1 VGTERATGMLEHLHV
16 IDCDAHFTEP
26 PDLWSSRAPASVAER
41 MPVQKTVDGVSAWY
55 LDGQPWGTLGGNTL
69 RPGHTKVLGTAYI
82 QPFEDIDK
90 AAWSVKERLELLD
103 DAGIWGQILYPNGIG
118 FASNHVFAI
127 EDQEQRRMVLQTYN
141 DFLVDVQEESGAR
154 LFPQAMLPIW
164 DMDLTVRE
172 MTRLIEK
179 GIRGFTLSDKPEMLG
194 LPDLNQPYFEPMWD
208 LFNQSSAVANFHI
221 AAGATRQD
229 LDALRDPERARRSP
243 NGGVAPPAW
252 SGLGSQRRQ
261 VVVNSQGAMSNM
273 RIIANLCI
281 SSLFDRFP
289 RLKVASVESGI
300 GWIPFFLEFLEFLY
314 DEMITADD
322 ERAFARHRP
331 TDYFREHLYVMFWFE
346 EVTVERLL
354 DAVGVDNV
362 LVETDIPHPVSLYPD
377 PLDHITKVLKAYDP
391 DIVRRVLQDNAVQ
404 LYRIPLPGSDGGR

>member
-1 VGTERATGMLEHLHV
+1 MLEHLHV

-26 PDLWSSRAPASVAER
+26 PDLWSSRAPASLAER
-41 MPVQKTVDGVSAWY
+41 MPVQRTVDGVTAWY

-127 EDQEQRRMVLQTYN
+127 EEQEQRRMVLQTYN

-172 MTRLIEK
+172 MTRLIDK

-208 LFNQSSAVANFHI
+208 LFNQSNAVANFHI

-229 LDALRDPERARRSP
+229 LDALRDPERSRRGP
-243 NGGVAPPAW
+243 NGGVVPPAW

-300 GWIPFFLEFLEFLY
+300 GWIPFFMEFLEFLY

-322 ERAFARHRP
+322 ERVFARHRP

-346 EVTVERLL
+346 AVTVERLL

-362 LVETDIPHPVSLYPD
+362 LVETDIPHPVSLYPN
-377 PLDHITKVLKAYDP
+377 PLDHITQVLKEYDP
-391 DIVRRVLQDNAVQ
+391 DVVRRVLQDNAVR
-404 LYRIPLPGSDGGR
+404 LYRIPLPGPDGGR